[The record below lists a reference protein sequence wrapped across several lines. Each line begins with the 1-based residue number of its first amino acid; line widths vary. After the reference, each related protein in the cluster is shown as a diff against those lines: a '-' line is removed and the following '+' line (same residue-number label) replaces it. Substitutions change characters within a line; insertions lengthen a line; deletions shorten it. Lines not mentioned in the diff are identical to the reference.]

1 MVGRIPERQGNS
13 DKLMNLQ
20 LSTPKTCPD
29 CGADQ
34 ISLVFQY
41 KPDLVPFGVLER
53 IDDFGNQFGER
64 VVRFIRCGN
73 PMGYAHYSERIESA
87 S

>member
-1 MVGRIPERQGNS
+1 MAQS
-13 DKLMNLQ
+13 DIN
-20 LSTPKTCPD
+20 PRTCPD

-34 ISLVFQY
+34 ISLVFEY
-41 KPDLVPFGVLER
+41 KPDLVPSGV
-53 IDDFGNQFGER
+53 IDDLGNQFGER
-64 VVRFIRCGN
+64 LVRFIRCGN